1 MLGHSSRELCWENIW
16 SIYTCLKAVLLYFS
30 SMPWPKIRHLFPLR
44 YLKLDLTVKWVIGGI
59 LRRYFSCLNKGEFT
73 VKEIHKSEFT
83 FEKIIKVSSTKKIKM
98 TEGRVHGERNL

>member
-59 LRRYFSCLNKGEFT
+59 LRRYFSCL
-73 VKEIHKSEFT
+73 VYVADMAIL
-83 FEKIIKVSSTKKIKM
+83 M
-98 TEGRVHGERNL
+98 TNFDSFDHDQIS